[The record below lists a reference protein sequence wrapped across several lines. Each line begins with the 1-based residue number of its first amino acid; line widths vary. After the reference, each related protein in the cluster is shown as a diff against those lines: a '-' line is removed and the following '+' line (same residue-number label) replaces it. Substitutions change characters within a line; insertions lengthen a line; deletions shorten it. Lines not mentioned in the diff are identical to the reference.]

1 MERAAED
8 PVSDAS
14 KVPLQT
20 VERLSRYRR
29 VLADLQDQGVEA
41 VFSHRLADLVGVT
54 PAQLRRD
61 LSIFGSFGSVARG
74 YDVVELHRTIGRL
87 LGTDQVQTLALI
99 GMGNL
104 GRTLL
109 MYRGFEERGFHIGPV
124 FDRDREKIGKVY
136 AGRRCYAIDDLEATL
151 PDFDCRMA
159 ILACGPVGLDALVA
173 RLAALGVRS
182 VLNFVPQRV
191 NAPDG
196 VFVEDVDL
204 SAKLEKLSFLS
215 RS

>member
-1 MERAAED
+1 M
-8 PVSDAS
+8 PDAS

-54 PAQLRRD
+54 SAQLRRD
-61 LSIFGSFGSVARG
+61 LSIFGSFGNVARG

-124 FDRDREKIGKVY
+124 FDRDREKVGKVY
-136 AGRRCYAIDDLEATL
+136 AGRRCYAIDDLETTL

-182 VLNFVPQRV
+182 VLNFVPQRI
-191 NAPDG
+191 NAPDD